1 MQARQVRLTGIEAAT
16 PASLAPLQAIEPH
29 LLLVFAPPSLL
40 AHPDLTS
47 RLRVA
52 FPTAELVGCST
63 GGEISSQGC
72 HEQSLLL
79 TAIAFENPGMRI
91 ISTRVAHADDA
102 REAGERLGNALRPL
116 GVRSVLCFVP
126 GSGINGAELI
136 QALTRSLPGAKVAGG
151 MAGFYS
157 AGENA
162 CTLHNLVI
170 AADQIVA
177 IGFSNSRLTA
187 SVAIG
192 PAANLMTADVPEGA
206 TAAGMHAA
214 ALLDDATDVV
224 QAIASAGNEPGLVLL
239 VSDMQRKAT
248 LVAQRKDEI
257 ATVTGTLG
265 DRHVY
270 AGFYACAQISADP
283 ATGKAALYRH
293 GLSVCVLREA

>member
-16 PASLAPLQAIEPH
+16 SASLAPLQAIEPH

-40 AHPDLTS
+40 AHSDLSS

-63 GGEISSQGC
+63 GGEISSDGC

-79 TAIAFENPGMRI
+79 TALAFENPGMRI
-91 ISTRVAHADDA
+91 ISTRVANADDA

-126 GSGINGAELI
+126 RGIRGAELV
-136 QALTRSLPGAKVAGG
+136 QALARSLPGAKVAGG
-151 MAGFYS
+151 MAGIYS
-157 AGENA
+157 ADENA
-162 CTLHNLVI
+162 CTLHNLVV

-187 SVAIG
+187 QVAIG
-192 PAANLMTADVPEGA
+192 PAAKLATKDDQDGA
-206 TAAGMHAA
+206 SAPDLRAT
-214 ALLDDATDVV
+214 ALLDDATDVL
-224 QAIASAGNEPGLVLL
+224 QAIAVNGNEPGLVLL
-239 VSDMQRKAT
+239 VSDVRRKAT
-248 LVAQRKDEI
+248 LVSQRKDEVASI
-257 ATVTGTLG
+257 TGALG
-265 DRHVY
+265 ERHVY
-270 AGFYACAQISADP
+270 AGFHGTAQISADP
-283 ATGKAALYRH
+283 ATGKAALYCY